1 MERVP
6 PVLFLSVGQSTHTSD
21 EFLRWLVKLKI
32 NVVQLTMYPLCSVPL
47 HSISCAVFEHKIV
60 SWVLATSSPN
70 RTLSAVPD

>member
-32 NVVQLTMYPLCSVPL
+32 NIVQPTMYPQCSVPL
-47 HSISCAVFEHKIV
+47 RSISCAFFNTRSCPGCRLHPLQTEH
-60 SWVLATSSPN
+60 
-70 RTLSAVPD
+70 

>member
-21 EFLRWLVKLKI
+21 EILRWLVKLKI

-47 HSISCAVFEHKIV
+47 HCAVFEHKIV
-60 SWVLATSSPN
+60 SWV
-70 RTLSAVPD
+70 